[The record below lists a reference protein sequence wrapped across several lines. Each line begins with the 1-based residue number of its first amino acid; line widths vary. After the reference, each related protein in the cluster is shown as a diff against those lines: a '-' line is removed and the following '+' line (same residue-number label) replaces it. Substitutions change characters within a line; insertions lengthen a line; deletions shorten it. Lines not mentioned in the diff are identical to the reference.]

1 MKLNANL
8 ETESDSWTLETV
20 AQDDPRLPK
29 PRGQAEPER
38 NISLDE
44 LTRLM
49 ATKRLG
55 GLVKQTV

>member
-1 MKLNANL
+1 MILDCPSRA
-8 ETESDSWTLETV
+8 
-20 AQDDPRLPK
+20 
-29 PRGQAEPER
+29 GQAEPER